1 MPRYH
6 LNLYNDVVS
15 IDDEGVE
22 LPDLEAA
29 RDAAIVNI
37 RDVMKDELVTGHITL
52 GHRVEIVNERGRILA
67 TVFFRD
73 AVTVED

>member
-1 MPRYH
+1 MPRFH
-6 LNLYNDVVS
+6 LNLYNDVIS
-15 IDDEGVE
+15 LDEEGVD

-29 RDAAIVNI
+29 RDAAILNI
-37 RDVMKDELVTGHITL
+37 RDIMKDDLARGHITL
-52 GHRVEIVNERGRILA
+52 GHRVEIVSDRGRILA

>member
-1 MPRYH
+1 VPRFH
-6 LNLYNDVVS
+6 LNLYNDVIS
-15 IDDEGVE
+15 LDEEGVD

-37 RDVMKDELVTGHITL
+37 RDVMRDELVKGHITL

>member
-6 LNLYNDVVS
+6 LNLFNDVVS
-15 IDDEGVE
+15 MDEEGME

-37 RDVMKDELVTGHITL
+37 RDLMKDQLVKGHITL
-52 GHRVEIVNERGRILA
+52 SHRVEIANDRGRILA
-67 TVFFRD
+67 TVFFSD
-73 AVTVED
+73 AVTIDR

>member
-6 LNLYNDVVS
+6 LNLYNDVIS
-15 IDDEGVE
+15 LDEEGVV

-29 RDAAIVNI
+29 RDVAILSI
-37 RDVMKDELVTGHITL
+37 RDVMKDELVRGHIML

>member
-1 MPRYH
+1 MPRFH

-15 IDDEGVE
+15 VDEEGVD

-29 RDAAIVNI
+29 RDAAILNI
-37 RDVMKDELVTGHITL
+37 RDVMKDELVKGHITL
-52 GHRVEIVNERGRILA
+52 GHRVEIADERGTILA

>member
-1 MPRYH
+1 MPHYH
-6 LNLYNDVVS
+6 LNLYNDVISV
-15 IDDEGVE
+15 DEEGVD

-29 RDAAIVNI
+29 RDAAIANI
-37 RDVMKDELVTGHITL
+37 RDIMKDELARGHIML
-52 GHRVEIVNERGRILA
+52 GHRVEIVNARGQILA